1 MTHFKGLTTEEAKK
15 KLQEFGLNEIKDVKK
30 TTPLTILLR
39 QIKKNYV
46 LYLLLA
52 AAAISFIVGK
62 GVTAYTILA
71 VVVAVI
77 VTGFI
82 QEFRAEKAIGALKQM
97 LMPVSRVMRN
107 GKEQEV
113 LSTELVPGDI
123 VLLRAGEKVSA
134 DCVLRDESE
143 VRLDESILT
152 GESAEVKKTA
162 THETENIKDE
172 HKIFMGTFV
181 TSGKCIGEVLHTG
194 MDTKFGS
201 IAGMVSTAEKE
212 LPLQKKINRI
222 SSYMIVVALSMS
234 CLTGIVLFTRAE
246 SITPEFLTNTLILM
260 IALSVS
266 AFPEGLPVV
275 LITTLATGAA
285 RMAKKNAIVNRMSVI
300 ESLGEA
306 TVICTDKTG
315 TVTTGEMTVKKILL
329 GKKVVDVTGTGF
341 DKQGEFKEGDRVVSL
356 AENMQ
361 FEKLL
366 HCAVTC
372 NDASIESVGD
382 AQERFKVHGSSTEGA
397 LLVLASKKDLFA
409 EDVERDRIEEMP
421 FTSERKMMSVL
432 VQRGKSHTIYAKGAP
447 EILLEKCTYILDG
460 NKKEKLTKE
469 KRDAILD
476 GNKKL
481 AKQALRTLALAMAD
495 SDGDKKYKEENLV
508 FLGIV
513 GMEDPP
519 REEAKEAVE
528 KCQRAGIKVK
538 LITGDNRDTAVA
550 IANRIGIEGKVIEGH
565 ELEEMSDEELE
576 HEVERIFIYARVK
589 PEHKLRIVKALKAN
603 GEIVAMTGDG
613 VNDAP
618 ALKEAHIG
626 IAMGGRGTD
635 VSRSVSDVILR
646 DDNFATIVY
655 AVSEGRTI
663 FNNIRKFTSYQL
675 SCNFAELLIL
685 FVGVLVA
692 PVFGWEV
699 PVLLAIQILFMNL
712 VTDNLPAITLGFN
725 PTSKD
730 ILRAAPRRKSQIIDK
745 SLVMLIIMTGIT
757 MAVLTLITYFIAFNV
772 MGQSSSLARTE
783 ALVSLIL
790 IEIATAFTFRSFR
803 KKVLTRSPFVNKYL
817 VIASLISLLAT
828 VAIVYTPLNSLFEVV
843 PIPFSAWIVAVA
855 AGITMIALYDIG
867 KELNKLV
874 RFIPSH

>member
-1 MTHFKGLTTEEAKK
+1 MTHLKGLSTEEVVAKRR
-15 KLQEFGLNEIKDVKK
+15 EFGPNEIKDVKK

-39 QIKKNYV
+39 QIRKNYV
-46 LYLLLA
+46 LYLLVGA
-52 AAAISFIVGK
+52 AVISFIVGK

-77 VTGFI
+77 ITGFI
-82 QEFRAEKAIGALKQM
+82 QEFRAEKAIGALKEM
-97 LMPVSRVMRN
+97 LMPISRVIRN
-107 GKEQEV
+107 GKEEDV
-113 LSTELVPGDI
+113 PSVDLVPGDI

-134 DCVLRDESE
+134 DCVVRDESE

-152 GESAEVKKTA
+152 GESAEVSKTA
-162 THETENIKDE
+162 TKETDNIKDE

-181 TSGKCIGEVLHTG
+181 TSGKCIAEVMHIG
-194 MDTKFGS
+194 MDTKFGG

-212 LPLQKKINRI
+212 LPLQKKINKI

-234 CLTGIVLFTRAE
+234 LLTGVVLFSRADA
-246 SITPEFLTNTLILM
+246 ITPEFLTNTLILM

-329 GKKVVDVTGTGF
+329 GKKTVDVTGSGF
-341 DKQGEFKEGDRVVSL
+341 EKKGEFKEGDRTVSL
-356 AENMQ
+356 SENMQ

-366 HCAVTC
+366 HCAVVC
-372 NDASIESVGD
+372 NDARLESIGD
-382 AQERFKVHGSSTEGA
+382 AQEHFKVHGSSTEGA
-397 LLVLASKKDLFA
+397 LLVLASKKDLFG
-409 EDVERDRIEEMP
+409 EDVEQDRIEEMP

-432 VQRGKSHTIYAKGAP
+432 VRHGKSHTIYAKGAP

-460 NKKEKLTKE
+460 NKKEKLTQE
-469 KRDAILD
+469 KRQNILD
-476 GNKKL
+476 SNKKL
-481 AKQALRTLALAMAD
+481 TKQALRTLALAMAD
-495 SDGDKKYKEENLV
+495 SDGGKKYQEENLV

-519 REEAKEAVE
+519 REEAREAVE

-565 ELEEMSDEELE
+565 ELEEMSDEELKQ
-576 HEVERIFIYARVK
+576 EVEHIFIYARVK
-589 PEHKLRIVKALKAN
+589 PEHKLRIVKALKDN
-603 GEIVAMTGDG
+603 GEVVAMTGDG

-635 VSRSVSDVILR
+635 VSRSVSDVILK

-655 AVSEGRTI
+655 AIAEGRTI

-692 PVFGWEV
+692 PIFGWEV

-730 ILRAAPRRKSQIIDK
+730 ILRAAPRRKSQIIDRP
-745 SLVMLIIMTGIT
+745 LVTLIVMTGVV
-757 MAVLTLITYFIAFNV
+757 MAILTLITYYIAFNV
-772 MGQSSSLARTE
+772 LGQDSEHARTE
-783 ALVSLIL
+783 ALISLIM

-817 VIASLISLLAT
+817 VIASILSFLAT
-828 VAIVYTPLNSLFEVV
+828 VAIVYTPLNTLFEVV
-843 PIPFSAWIVAVA
+843 PVPPAAWVVAVA
-855 AGITMIALYDIG
+855 AGLTMVALYDIG
-867 KELNKLV
+867 KEFNKLV
-874 RFIPSH
+874 KFIPSH